1 MWPRTSWT
9 APDVPRLHRAVGIAD
24 LLTASLAAAHQ
35 LTAIHYDA
43 DFDTAATV
51 LRFQHRWPLPTTR

>member
-1 MWPRTSWT
+1 
-9 APDVPRLHRAVGIAD
+9 VGIAD

-51 LRFQHRWPLPTTR
+51 LRFQHRWVLPTTR